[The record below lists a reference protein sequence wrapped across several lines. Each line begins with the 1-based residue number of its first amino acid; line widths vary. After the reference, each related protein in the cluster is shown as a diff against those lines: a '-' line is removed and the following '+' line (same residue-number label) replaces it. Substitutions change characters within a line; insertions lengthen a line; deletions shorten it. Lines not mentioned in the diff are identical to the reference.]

1 RQAGELDMRPIQRSE
16 ILDYVTY
23 GEQREAIR
31 QSALAAKDRRRIL
44 VGDPFAFLFEN
55 RETVRYQILEM
66 MRVGQIVKEADVVH
80 EIETYNELLGSGGS
94 LCATLLIGIEH
105 EAERAKKLRAWLGL
119 LEHVYA
125 RLDDGS
131 RITPKW
137 DPRQVGDERLSS
149 VQYLTFE
156 LGGQA
161 PVAIGV
167 DWAGQGLALEAVLS
181 DEQRAALQADLDE
194 GD

>member
-1 RQAGELDMRPIQRSE
+1 MQPIQRDE

-31 QSALAAKDRRRIL
+31 ASALEAKRVRRIL
-44 VGDPFAFLFEN
+44 VGEPFAFLFEN

-66 MRVGQIVKEADVVH
+66 MRVEQIVKEADIRH

-94 LCATLLIGIEH
+94 LCATLLIGIAD
-105 EAERAKKLRAWLGL
+105 EADRAEKLRAWLGL
-119 LEHVYA
+119 LDHIYA

-131 RITPKW
+131 RITPNW

-156 LGGQA
+156 LGGRA

-167 DWAGQGLALEAVLS
+167 DWPAQGLAIETTLT
-181 DEQRAALQADLDE
+181 DEQRAALQADLDA

>member
-1 RQAGELDMRPIQRSE
+1 LKPIQRDE

-23 GEQREAIR
+23 GEQRDRIR
-31 QSALAAKDRRRIL
+31 ASALEAKRLRRII
-44 VGDPFAFLFEN
+44 VGEPFAFLFEN

-66 MRVGQIVKEADVVH
+66 LRVEQIVKEADILH
-80 EIETYNELLGSGGS
+80 EIQTYNELLGSGGS
-94 LCATLLIGIEH
+94 LCATLLIGLED
-105 EAERAKKLRAWLGL
+105 EAERAVKLRAWIGL

-149 VQYLTFE
+149 VQYLSFE
-156 LGGQA
+156 LRGRA

-167 DWAGQGLALEAVLS
+167 DWAEQGLVVEAALS
-181 DEQRAALQADLDE
+181 DEQRAALQADLDL

>member
-1 RQAGELDMRPIQRSE
+1 MKPVQRSE

-23 GEQREAIR
+23 GEQRESIR
-31 QSALAAKDRRRIL
+31 ASALEAKRLRRIL
-44 VGDPFAFLFEN
+44 VGEPFAFLFEN

-66 MRVGQIVKEADVVH
+66 LRVEQIVKEADVLH
-80 EIETYNELLGSGGS
+80 EIETYNELLGAGGS
-94 LCATLLIGIEH
+94 LCATLLIGIED
-105 EAERAKKLRAWLGL
+105 ERERAKLLRAWLGL
-119 LEHVYA
+119 LEHIYA
-125 RLDDGS
+125 KLDDGR
-131 RITPKW
+131 RIPATW

-156 LGGQA
+156 LGGRA

-167 DWAGQGLALEAVLS
+167 DWAEQGLDLETALT
-181 DEQRAALQADLDE
+181 DEQRAALQSDLDE

>member
-1 RQAGELDMRPIQRSE
+1 MKPIQRDE

-31 QSALAAKDRRRIL
+31 ASVLAAKELRRIL
-44 VGDPFAFLFEN
+44 LGEHFAFLFEN

-66 MRVGQIVKEADVVH
+66 LRVEQIVKEADIRH
-80 EIETYNELLGSGGS
+80 EITTYNELLGASGS
-94 LCATLLIGIEH
+94 LCVTLLIGIAD
-105 EAERAKKLRAWLGL
+105 EAERAEKLRAWLGL

-156 LGGQA
+156 LGGRA

-167 DWAGQGLALEAVLS
+167 DWPERGLALETVLR

-194 GD
+194 DD

>member
-1 RQAGELDMRPIQRSE
+1 MKPVQRHE

-31 QSALAAKDRRRIL
+31 ARALEAKRLRRIL

-55 RETVRYQILEM
+55 HETVRYQILEM
-66 MRVGQIVKEADVVH
+66 VRVEQIVKEADILH
-80 EIETYNELLGSGGS
+80 EIETYNELLGHGGS
-94 LCATLLIGIEH
+94 LCATLLIGIED
-105 EAERAKKLRAWLGL
+105 ERERAEKLRAWMSL
-119 LEHVYA
+119 LEHLYA
-125 RLDDGS
+125 KLDDGR
-131 RITPKW
+131 RIAPKW
-137 DPRQVGDERLSS
+137 DPRQVGEQRLSS
-149 VQYLTFE
+149 VQYLSFE
-156 LGGQA
+156 LGGRA

-167 DWAGQGLALEAVLS
+167 DWPAQGLAIETALS